1 MVTAVVLVCGLAPLA
16 AAALLLHRWYA
27 AGAAMMRR
35 SPFVRRAVTA
45 GRLTPAQ
52 VRLKGARYCA
62 IPAAACAVF
71 FAAAIIAATIASA

>member
-16 AAALLLHRWYA
+16 AAAVLVHRRYD
-27 AGAAMMRR
+27 AGAAMMMW

-45 GRLTPAQ
+45 GRLTPEQ

-62 IPAAACAVF
+62 IPASACAVV